1 MQSSETLSYKIASFM
16 ERRSGWIILSTIVI
30 TALLTIPL
38 LTMAPD
44 ENASEN
50 PGGQV
55 FDLQDDIDER
65 FPPAVH
71 SAGIVV
77 EARGEDVLTQKA
89 LGSYT
94 RTQKGCGRPT
104 GQANWPRPD
113 WKLSPS
119 FSRSTL
125 LNLNVL
131 LWGSTPWPTRYRR

>member
-65 FPPAVH
+65 FPPAGV
-71 SAGIVV
+71 
-77 EARGEDVLTQKA
+77 
-89 LGSYT
+89 
-94 RTQKGCGRPT
+94 
-104 GQANWPRPD
+104 
-113 WKLSPS
+113 
-119 FSRSTL
+119 
-125 LNLNVL
+125 
-131 LWGSTPWPTRYRR
+131 